1 MKRWVVLGGA
11 LLVLSCALFLCEAS
25 DEQDA
30 EKAGVPE
37 PRSAA
42 PQGPPPGAARLE
54 LEPMAEAPANSAVR
68 VNEPIAPSAPPAPPP
83 MPPSSHFEA
92 MRQAF
97 ESESRDDAWAGKEEA
112 RIPQL
117 LIEAGFA
124 SDAFDRNATCRRSV
138 CRFSLRLTEQE
149 QDQFAL
155 MKLAAAVQTD
165 KGLSLAYG
173 APEAAGDK
181 TRVIIYVPREG
192 TSRDDL
198 PAQ

>member
-11 LLVLSCALFLCEAS
+11 LLVVSCALLLCDPR
-25 DEQDA
+25 DEPA
-30 EKAGVPE
+30 PEKAAVPERHDVVQQAPE
-37 PRSAA
+37 PRA
-42 PQGPPPGAARLE
+42 E
-54 LEPMAEAPANSAVR
+54 LEPSAQLPENTAAP
-68 VNEPIAPSAPPAPPP
+68 VNEPNVPNAPKAPPP
-83 MPPSSHFEA
+83 MPPSSHFDA

-117 LIEAGFA
+117 LIDAGFP

-149 QDQFAL
+149 HDQFAL

-173 APEAAGDK
+173 AAEVAGDK
-181 TRVIIYVPREG
+181 TRVVIYVPREG

-198 PAQ
+198 PAH